1 MDSSSLSP
9 PSPAAQGA
17 RSYRSKTSLPAVAAA
32 AAASSKPR
40 KPPAGSWHFPKG
52 HSSASKLPFPPQLKH
67 SNLRAEFD
75 NLQLRQNGQDAQQA
89 VSDSEGQHLKKAQM
103 IALLKVEGSCEC
115 LLTDEGNNK
124 ELYQQGMEESGA
136 LAKNGVHAEHGTM
149 STRSREESPDD
160 NGALI
165 VGKAAITADEGSEKA
180 GATIAALPHESEQNP
195 ASLHEN
201 EQEENHKVDR
211 ERIPCDTE
219 NYIGP
224 EQVDS
229 GDLKASGRQVSELEC
244 QILENDQSTRTES
257 LTKLS
262 ANLSEEGPGSAL
274 AETKTTVYDEESSS
288 TSSDGL
294 KLNAGDNDV
303 QQVED
308 GLLLTSE
315 HLDSEQEGFL
325 FAKGEAL
332 VRETVQSSDS
342 LPAGV
347 DASSAKQV
355 MEQDLTGLSQF
366 EAALIAA
373 SDFKATISAS
383 HNTGGNSTSS
393 MLPSELMEVAV
404 AALAKVD
411 VLTAKLS
418 TMVPDQKKT
427 FSYMP
432 RPKPK
437 FSRTFLSV
445 SLVATLLGAGGLLCF
460 VLTGVQDD
468 QQLYLHPT

>member
-1 MDSSSLSP
+1 
-9 PSPAAQGA
+9 
-17 RSYRSKTSLPAVAAA
+17 
-32 AAASSKPR
+32 
-40 KPPAGSWHFPKG
+40 
-52 HSSASKLPFPPQLKH
+52 
-67 SNLRAEFD
+67 
-75 NLQLRQNGQDAQQA
+75 
-89 VSDSEGQHLKKAQM
+89 
-103 IALLKVEGSCEC
+103 
-115 LLTDEGNNK
+115 
-124 ELYQQGMEESGA
+124 MEESGA

-149 STRSREESPDD
+149 SKRSREESPDG

-165 VGKAAITADEGSEKA
+165 VGKTAITADEGSQTA
-180 GATIAALPHESEQNP
+180 GAIINASPRESEQNP

-201 EQEENHKVDR
+201 EQ
-211 ERIPCDTE
+211 

-229 GDLKASGRQVSELEC
+229 GDLKASGRQVSEPES
-244 QILENDQSTRTES
+244 QILLLEKDQSTRTES
-257 LTKLS
+257 LTKS
-262 ANLSEEGPGSAL
+262 TANLSEEGPGGRSPL
-274 AETKTTVYDEESSS
+274 TETTTTIYDEESSS
-288 TSSDGL
+288 RSSDGL
-294 KLNAGDNDV
+294 K
-303 QQVED
+303 VED

-393 MLPSELMEVAV
+393 MLPSELME

-432 RPKPK
+432 RPK
-437 FSRTFLSV
+437 FSRRFLIV
-445 SLVATLLGAGGLLCF
+445 SLVASLLGGLLCF

>member
-1 MDSSSLSP
+1 MDSSSFSP
-9 PSPAAQGA
+9 PSPAAQGT
-17 RSYRSKTSLPAVAAA
+17 RSYRSKPAV

-40 KPPAGSWHFPKG
+40 KPPATAGSRHFPKV
-52 HSSASKLPFPPQLKH
+52 HSSGSKLPSPPQLKH
-67 SNLRAEFD
+67 SNLRADSD

-89 VSDSEGQHLKKAQM
+89 VLDSEDQHLKKAQM

-136 LAKNGVHAEHGTM
+136 LAKNGVHAEHGTV
-149 STRSREESPDD
+149 SKKSGEESPDD

-180 GATIAALPHESEQNP
+180 GATINASPHESEQNP

-201 EQEENHKVDR
+201 EQENHKVDR
-211 ERIPCDTE
+211 AQIPCDTE

-229 GDLKASGRQVSELEC
+229 GDLKASGRQVSEPES
-244 QILENDQSTRTES
+244 QILLLEKDQSTRTES

-262 ANLSEEGPGSAL
+262 ANLSEEGPAL
-274 AETKTTVYDEESSS
+274 TETKTTIYDEESSFR
-288 TSSDGL
+288 SSDGL
-294 KLNAGDNDV
+294 KNPGDNDV
-303 QQVED
+303 QQIED

-332 VRETVQSSDS
+332 VRESSDS
-342 LPAGV
+342 LPAAGV

-355 MEQDLTGLSQF
+355 MKQDLTGLSQF

-393 MLPSELMEVAV
+393 MLPSELMEAAV
-404 AALAKVD
+404 AALAKVQLGLPAQQFLD
-411 VLTAKLS
+411 RYAGLGENLS
-418 TMVPDQKKT
+418 SSLHAEYELEQ
-427 FSYMP
+427 
-432 RPKPK
+432 
-437 FSRTFLSV
+437 FSRQLWSV
-445 SLVATLLGAGGLLCF
+445 FAAATEGANSAGEARGG
-460 VLTGVQDD
+460 
-468 QQLYLHPT
+468 